1 MRKFYTVIICFL
13 FSINVF
19 AQDSSLLNM
28 IDDSMSVNMQKMYVT
43 GTFKSI
49 YIINTQSVET
59 TAKNSLLFSI
69 MHRFGK
75 INDGGYNFFGLD
87 NATMR
92 LGFDYGITSDLSVG
106 IGRSTFEKTFD
117 GHLKYKL
124 LKQTDGT
131 NKMPVTVDI
140 FSGMYYTSL
149 KSDDAALDKL
159 SYDISLLIARK
170 FSSKFSIQ
178 LTPSLLHYNL
188 VPTVADNN
196 NVFVTGIGGRMLI
209 TKHMSVNAEYD
220 YIFPNQV
227 NSIKM
232 YNSLSAGIDIE
243 TGGHVFQLHV
253 TNSQGMVEPLFLG
266 KTTGTWRKGDIFF
279 GFNISRVFNFGHS
292 DKKKQ

>member
-1 MRKFYTVIICFL
+1 MRKFLMLLCL
-13 FSINVF
+13 LSSINLF
-19 AQDSSLLNM
+19 AQDSSLLKM
-28 IDDSMSVNMQKMYVT
+28 LDDSMSVNSQKMDVT

-59 TAKNSLLFSI
+59 TAANSLLFSV

-117 GHLKYKL
+117 GHMKYKL
-124 LKQTDGT
+124 LKQKTGT
-131 NKMPVTVDI
+131 NTMPLTADI
-140 FSGMYYTSL
+140 FYGMYYTSL
-149 KSDDAALDKL
+149 KTGDLSRDKL
-159 SYDISLLIARK
+159 SYAFSLLIARK
-170 FSSKFSIQ
+170 ISSSFSVQ
-178 LTPSLLHYNL
+178 LTPTLLHYNL
-188 VPTVADNN
+188 VPTVRDNN
-196 NVFVTGIGGRMLI
+196 NVFVAGIGGRMLV
-209 TKHMSVNAEYD
+209 TKHMSVNAEYN
-220 YIFPNQV
+220 YILPNQI
-227 NSIKM
+227 NSVKM

-266 KTTGTWRKGDIFF
+266 KTNGTWRKGDIFF

-292 DKKKQ
+292 KKKKS